1 MALNEETYL
10 DSSQKRPPRITS
22 GGPGIYCCVPQCS
35 SASYDKHKQKS
46 GIGFFKFPENVALF
60 KVWKKTI
67 GQYRRKGGA
76 DTFEIKKTTRIC
88 EFHFQAKEI
97 KVSLGV
103 GRKTLVEGAVPS
115 IFPSKR
121 KEERPTRKPPA
132 DRKSNISV
140 AARIGQV
147 VEGGETE
154 MDIEEPTF
162 EITSSIAFA
171 CDECKKHEAMI
182 TDLKEENEAIRK
194 ENVEL
199 KAEKSL
205 TNFSVDNISMKEQ
218 LFKSLTDLRNTCFEN
233 LWNFV
238 DPREH
243 CGKSMFYDATRRGDD
258 IVSLGRSEEN
268 KRGRKPILTCRSVS
282 YVPCV
287 VKK

>member
-1 MALNEETYL
+1 M
-10 DSSQKRPPRITS
+10 
-22 GGPGIYCCVPQCS
+22 
-35 SASYDKHKQKS
+35 
-46 GIGFFKFPENVALF
+46 
-60 KVWKKTI
+60 
-67 GQYRRKGGA
+67 
-76 DTFEIKKTTRIC
+76 
-88 EFHFQAKEI
+88 
-97 KVSLGV
+97 

-121 KEERPTRKPPA
+121 KERPTRKPPA
-132 DRKSNISV
+132 DGNSNISV

-162 EITSSIAFA
+162 EITSSMPFA

-205 TNFSVDNISMKEQ
+205 TNFSYDNMSMKEQ
-218 LFKSLTDLRNTCFEN
+218 LFKSLTDLPKTYFEN
-233 LWNFV
+233 LRNFV

-243 CGKSMFYDATRRGDD
+243 CEKSMFYDATRRGDD
-258 IVSLGRSEEN
+258 IVSPGRSEEN